1 MLRLEHR
8 HAHMLRQNSHADDEK
23 DTKIQNDSKK
33 TESLLKIQTEM
44 LADLHECNVCF
55 ITGQYLKVMMMFAA
69 TAARVCKYAHICA
82 KETEKVNMMLYVPSI
97 SVSEGSKRLIKEHQF
112 AFRPQSTYIHAQ
124 CHWQLKL

>member
-23 DTKIQNDSKK
+23 DKNSNNSKK
-33 TESLLKIQTEM
+33 TESSESLLKIQTEM
-44 LADLHECNVCF
+44 LAHLHECNVCF
-55 ITGQYLKVMMMFAA
+55 ITGQYLKVMMMFAV

-112 AFRPQSTYIHAQ
+112 AFRPQSTYTHAQ
-124 CHWQLKL
+124 CH